1 MSKVAD
7 SLSYKAGCKDDNPSS
22 QKCTSEVGNI
32 CKLNVGARLPNHW
45 RNRNAIEGSVCVA
58 ELHATVSV
66 I

>member
-7 SLSYKAGCKDDNPSS
+7 SLTYEVDWEDNPSS
-22 QKCTSEVGNI
+22 QKCTNEIGNV
-32 CKLNVGARLPNHW
+32 CKRNIGARSRNNW
-45 RNRNAIEGSVCVA
+45 RNRNAIKGSVCVA